1 MTAASLKR
9 IVEEAL
15 AEVGANVN
23 FLLVPKGKARST
35 TWLGIEHGFGIRHY
49 PSGRNVYI
57 VQTRMAG
64 RLRTVTIGPA
74 SVLTRH
80 QAQMVARRV
89 IAYAQVGRDPATDRK
104 RIRSAPRFDDFLK
117 EYWTR
122 WSPQWKPSTL
132 ATHDGY
138 RRLYLD
144 NAFKG
149 VFIDELNEADVA
161 KWFSDL
167 NNRAGPGAANR
178 TLEILKNLLNKADE
192 WGYRLEN
199 TNPCRSVR
207 PNKRRQ
213 CERFMSADELAR
225 LGNVLAQLRIDD
237 NPTIRA
243 SGAAITLLL
252 LTGCR
257 CREILTLQWQDV
269 KGSRLL
275 LRDSKT
281 GPRTVWLGSV
291 AREVIESLPRR
302 AKIPWLFWN
311 THYRR
316 PIRSL
321 QYMWEAVRERADLGK
336 LRIHDLRHTF
346 ASHAAMNK
354 ETLPMIG
361 RLLGHANHQ
370 STARYAHLDDEHL
383 LDAAQQVGDAVECLL
398 GSIYG
403 NSLSP
408 GDQVVKFLSTRNG

>member
-89 IAYAQVGRDPATDRK
+89 IAYAQVGHDPATDRK
-104 RIRSAPRFDDFLK
+104 RIRSAPRFDDFLE
-117 EYWTR
+117 EYWSR
-122 WSPQWKPSTL
+122 WSPQWKTSTL

-138 RRLYLD
+138 RRQYLD

-149 VFIDELNEADVA
+149 VFIDELNEEHVT
-161 KWFSDL
+161 KWFADL
-167 NNRAGPGAANR
+167 NNRTGPGAANR
-178 TLEILKNLLNKADE
+178 TLEILKNMLNKAE
-192 WGYRLEN
+192 VWGYRLEN

-213 CERFMSADELAR
+213 CERFLSVEELAR
-225 LGNVLAQLRIDD
+225 FGKVLADLRSDED
-237 NPTIRA
+237 LTIR
-243 SGAAITLLL
+243 SGCAVITLLL

-257 CREILTLQWQDV
+257 YREILTLQWQDV
-269 KGSRLL
+269 KGNRLL

-281 GPRTVWLGSV
+281 GPRTVWLGTA
-291 AREVIESLPRR
+291 AREVINSLPHH

-311 THYRR
+311 YQYRR
-316 PIRSL
+316 PMRSIQHL
-321 QYMWEAVRERADLGK
+321 WATILDRADLGK

-346 ASHAAMNK
+346 ASHAAMSK

-383 LDAAQQVGDAVECLL
+383 LDAAQKIGDRVD
-398 GSIYG
+398 SI
-403 NSLSP
+403 L
-408 GDQVVKFLSTRNG
+408 R

>member
-104 RIRSAPRFDDFLK
+104 RIRSAPRFDDFLE
-117 EYWTR
+117 EYWSR
-122 WSPQWKPSTL
+122 WSPQWKVSTL
-132 ATHDGY
+132 ETHNGY
-138 RRLYLD
+138 RRQYLD
-144 NAFKG
+144 GAFKG
-149 VFIDELNEADVA
+149 VFIDEMNEEHVT
-161 KWFSDL
+161 KWFVDL
-167 NNRAGPGAANR
+167 NNRTGPGAANR
-178 TLEILKNLLNKADE
+178 TLEILKNMLNKAE
-192 WGYRLEN
+192 VWGYRLEN

-213 CERFMSADELAR
+213 CERFLSTEELAR
-225 LGNVLAQLRIDD
+225 LGEVLNELRASD
-237 NPTIRA
+237 NLTIR
-243 SGAAITLLL
+243 SGCEVITLLL

-257 CREILTLQWQDV
+257 YREILTLQWQDV
-269 KGSRLL
+269 KGNRLL

-281 GPRTVWLGSV
+281 GPRTVWLGV
-291 AREVIESLPRR
+291 AAREVIDSLPRHPN
-302 AKIPWLFWN
+302 IPWLFWN
-311 THYRR
+311 NQYRR
-316 PIRSL
+316 PISCIQHLWRTIL
-321 QYMWEAVRERADLGK
+321 VRADLGK

-346 ASHAAMNK
+346 ASHAAMSK

-383 LDAAQQVGDAVECLL
+383 LDAAQQIGDAVHALL
-398 GSIYG
+398 A
-403 NSLSP
+403 
-408 GDQVVKFLSTRNG
+408 

>member
-9 IVEEAL
+9 IVQEAL

-64 RLRTVTIGPA
+64 RLRTVSIGPA

-104 RIRSAPRFDDFLK
+104 RIRSAPRFDDFLE
-117 EYWTR
+117 EYWSR
-122 WSPQWKPSTL
+122 WSPQWKASTL

-138 RRLYLD
+138 RRQYLD

-149 VFIDELNEADVA
+149 VFIDELNEEHVT
-161 KWFSDL
+161 KWFADL
-167 NNRAGPGAANR
+167 NNRTGPGASNR
-178 TLEILKNLLNKADE
+178 TLEILKNMLNKAE
-192 WGYRLEN
+192 TWGYRLEN

-213 CERFMSADELAR
+213 CERFLSAEELTR
-225 LGNVLAQLRIDD
+225 FGEVLAELRD
-237 NPTIRA
+237 NDNLTIR
-243 SGAAITLLL
+243 SGCSVITLLL

-257 CREILTLQWQDV
+257 YREILTLQWQDV
-269 KGSRLL
+269 KGNRLL

-281 GPRTVWLGSV
+281 GPRTVWLGSA
-291 AREVIESLPRR
+291 ARQVIDSLPRHTM
-302 AKIPWLFWN
+302 IPWLFWN
-311 THYRR
+311 YQYRR
-316 PIRSL
+316 PMRSIQHLWETIRD
-321 QYMWEAVRERADLGK
+321 RAGLGK

-346 ASHAAMNK
+346 ASHAAMSK

-383 LDAAQQVGDAVECLL
+383 LDAAQQVGDAVERQMREPIVPYILT
-398 GSIYG
+398 GSRSG
-403 NSLSP
+403 
-408 GDQVVKFLSTRNG
+408 

>member
-1 MTAASLKR
+1 MTAVSLKR

-104 RIRSAPRFDDFLK
+104 RIRSAPRFDDFLE
-117 EYWTR
+117 EYWSR
-122 WSPQWKPSTL
+122 WSPQWKASTL
-132 ATHDGY
+132 ATHNGY
-138 RRLYLD
+138 RRQYLD

-149 VFIDELNEADVA
+149 VFIDELNDAQVT
-161 KWFSDL
+161 KWFADL
-167 NNRAGPGAANR
+167 NNRTTPGAANR
-178 TLEILKNLLNKADE
+178 TLEILKNMLNKAE
-192 WGYRLEN
+192 TWGYRLEN
-199 TNPCRSVR
+199 TNPCRAVR

-213 CERFMSADELAR
+213 CERFLTTEELAQF
-225 LGNVLAQLRIDD
+225 GKELAILRCNS
-237 NPTIRA
+237 NPTIR
-243 SGAAITLLL
+243 SGCAAIALLL

-257 CREILTLQWQDV
+257 YREILTLQWQDV
-269 KGSRLL
+269 KGHRLL

-281 GPRTVWLGSV
+281 GPRTVWLGSA
-291 AREVIESLPRR
+291 AREVIDSLPRDP
-302 AKIPWLFWN
+302 KTPWLFWN
-311 THYRR
+311 CQYRR
-316 PIRSL
+316 PIQSVQNL
-321 QYMWEAVRERADLGK
+321 WEKLLDRASLGK
-336 LRIHDLRHTF
+336 VRIHDLRHTF
-346 ASHAAMNK
+346 ASHAAMGK

-383 LDAAQQVGDAVECLL
+383 LDAAQQVGDSIELL
-398 GSIYG
+398 LA
-403 NSLSP
+403 NR
-408 GDQVVKFLSTRNG
+408 DC

>member
-35 TWLGIEHGFGIRHY
+35 TWLAIEHGFGIRHY

-104 RIRSAPRFDDFLK
+104 RIRSAPRFDDFLG
-117 EYWTR
+117 EYWSR
-122 WSPQWKPSTL
+122 WSPQWKASTL

-138 RRLYLD
+138 RRQYLD
-144 NAFKG
+144 GAFKG
-149 VFIDELNEADVA
+149 VFIDELNEGHVT
-161 KWFSDL
+161 KWFADL
-167 NNRAGPGAANR
+167 NNRTGPGAANR
-178 TLEILKNLLNKADE
+178 TLEILKNMLNKAE
-192 WGYRLEN
+192 VWGYRLEN

-213 CERFMSADELAR
+213 CERFLTAEELAR
-225 LGNVLAQLRIDD
+225 FGNVLADLRASD
-237 NPTIRA
+237 NLTIR
-243 SGAAITLLL
+243 SGCAVITLLL

-257 CREILTLQWQDV
+257 YREILTLQWQDV
-269 KGSRLL
+269 RGSRLL

-281 GPRTVWLGSV
+281 GPRTVWLGSA
-291 AREVIESLPRR
+291 AREIIDSLPRHP
-302 AKIPWLFWN
+302 KIPWLFWN
-311 THYRR
+311 YQYRR
-316 PIRSL
+316 PIRSIQHL
-321 QYMWEAVRERADLGK
+321 WESILGQAGLGK

-346 ASHAAMNK
+346 ASHAAMSK

-383 LDAAQQVGDAVECLL
+383 LDAAQQVGDAVERLM
-398 GSIYG
+398 GRSIEI
-403 NSLSP
+403 SH
-408 GDQVVKFLSTRNG
+408 TE

>member
-104 RIRSAPRFDDFLK
+104 RIRSAPRFEDFLK
-117 EYWTR
+117 EYWSR
-122 WSPQWKPSTL
+122 WSPQWKASTL
-132 ATHDGY
+132 ETYNGY
-138 RRLYLD
+138 RRQYLD
-144 NAFKG
+144 GAFRG
-149 VFIDELNEADVA
+149 VFIDELNEEHVT
-161 KWFSDL
+161 KWFADL
-167 NNRAGPGAANR
+167 NNRTSPGAANR
-178 TLEILKNLLNKADE
+178 TLEILKNMLNKAE
-192 WGYRLEN
+192 VWGYRLEN

-213 CERFMSADELAR
+213 CERFLSTEELAR
-225 LGNVLAQLRIDD
+225 LGNVLAELRASDD
-237 NPTIRA
+237 LTIRA
-243 SGAAITLLL
+243 GCAVITLLL

-257 CREILTLQWQDV
+257 YREILTLQWQDV
-269 KGSRLL
+269 KGNRLL

-281 GPRTVWLGSV
+281 GPRTVWLGSA
-291 AREVIESLPRR
+291 AREVIDSLPRH

-311 THYRR
+311 YQYRR
-316 PIRSL
+316 PISCIQHLWRTIFK
-321 QYMWEAVRERADLGK
+321 RADLGK
-336 LRIHDLRHTF
+336 LRLHDLRHTF
-346 ASHAAMNK
+346 ASHAAMSK

-383 LDAAQQVGDAVECLL
+383 LDASQQIGKSIAQML
-398 GSIYG
+398 G
-403 NSLSP
+403 
-408 GDQVVKFLSTRNG
+408 

>member
-104 RIRSAPRFDDFLK
+104 RIRSAPRFDDFLE
-117 EYWTR
+117 EYWSR
-122 WSPQWKPSTL
+122 WSPQWKASTL

-138 RRLYLD
+138 RRQYLD
-144 NAFKG
+144 CAFKG
-149 VFIDELNEADVA
+149 VFIDELNEEHVT
-161 KWFSDL
+161 KWFADL
-167 NNRAGPGAANR
+167 NNRTGPGAANR
-178 TLEILKNLLNKADE
+178 TLEVLKNMLNKAE
-192 WGYRLEN
+192 VWGYRLEN

-213 CERFMSADELAR
+213 CERFLSTEELTR
-225 LGNVLAQLRIDD
+225 FGHVLTELRASE
-237 NPTIRA
+237 NLTIR
-243 SGAAITLLL
+243 SGCAVITLLL

-257 CREILTLQWQDV
+257 YREILTLQWHDV
-269 KGSRLL
+269 TGNRLL

-281 GPRTVWLGSV
+281 GPRTVWLGSA
-291 AREVIESLPRR
+291 AREVIDSLPRH

-311 THYRR
+311 YQYRR
-316 PIRSL
+316 PMKSIQHL
-321 QYMWEAVRERADLGK
+321 WETILGRAALGK

-346 ASHAAMNK
+346 ASHAAMSK

-383 LDAAQQVGDAVECLL
+383 LDAAQQVGDAVHNLL
-398 GSIYG
+398 
-403 NSLSP
+403 
-408 GDQVVKFLSTRNG
+408 K